1 MKTVFNARAVAWAL
15 SAIAGFAC
23 SPAHSADR
31 LYYFVDERGVSH
43 FSNVPGDPRYR
54 PLHWTGKP
62 AAPRPGLV
70 SVPAALSVPQEG
82 PLAVGPSVAVPEAA
96 KGFAEPDPAEPLPED
111 IVSEEMFTDET
122 LTPGVEVE
130 PQDR

>member
-1 MKTVFNARAVAWAL
+1 M
-15 SAIAGFAC
+15 
-23 SPAHSADR
+23 
-31 LYYFVDERGVSH
+31 
-43 FSNVPGDPRYR
+43 
-54 PLHWTGKP
+54 
-62 AAPRPGLV
+62 
-70 SVPAALSVPQEG
+70 
-82 PLAVGPSVAVPEAA
+82 AVPEAA